1 MADLVEN
8 RSASWQPRELE
19 ELLEGVKQ
27 NYEVLWG
34 KLSGTLSKKDKDRA
48 WSDIVQ
54 SINSVGGNER
64 NVEDSMKKWC
74 DWKSRTIMKDAK
86 RRRFVESPDKVAP
99 LKMHLLTL

>member
-54 SINSVGGNER
+54 SWVKIYIDMV
-64 NVEDSMKKWC
+64 
-74 DWKSRTIMKDAK
+74 II
-86 RRRFVESPDKVAP
+86 F
-99 LKMHLLTL
+99 LFFLH

>member
-19 ELLEGVKQ
+19 ELLEGVQQ

-54 SINSVGGNER
+54 S
-64 NVEDSMKKWC
+64 
-74 DWKSRTIMKDAK
+74 
-86 RRRFVESPDKVAP
+86 
-99 LKMHLLTL
+99 